1 MYEVLRYSP
10 AIRNTAR
17 SAGSSWRMLRGLS
30 FAHSLR
36 LPSSSN
42 SMIFAAQ
49 AVRLLLLHHARVPR
63 RMRLFGVSYGALYD
77 GNVLTR
83 RYHHS
88 TASTTTRGSRFLD
101 IVYITAATRH
111 RDTATWEHVRSDAR
125 ASTVKNKS
133 ITLTL
138 LSPSC
143 PSLLLSSSRARVD
156 HVCFIRN
163 ASRRVCHCCEIWD
176 TEGLFPLLARF
187 WYSESS
193 ESSLSLDS
201 LASEY
206 MYLSTVLAKNIGRL
220 YFFFIYLEFFYLY
233 CYLLVIGIIDL
244 KQGFPRYSFNFLE

>member
-1 MYEVLRYSP
+1 
-10 AIRNTAR
+10 
-17 SAGSSWRMLRGLS
+17 MLRGLS

-143 PSLLLSSSRARVD
+143 PSLLLSSSRGRVD

-163 ASRRVCHCCEIWD
+163 ASRRVCHCCEI
-176 TEGLFPLLARF
+176 
-187 WYSESS
+187 
-193 ESSLSLDS
+193 
-201 LASEY
+201 
-206 MYLSTVLAKNIGRL
+206 
-220 YFFFIYLEFFYLY
+220 
-233 CYLLVIGIIDL
+233 
-244 KQGFPRYSFNFLE
+244 